1 MNPTRLKI
9 LCVVGTRPE
18 AIKMAPVIRALLKTG
33 RVETKVCVTAQ
44 HREMLDPLLKM
55 FAITPDDD
63 LQIME
68 ENQTPSGVAAA
79 VLSKIAPVLS
89 REKPDWVLVQGDTTT
104 VMATAIAAF
113 YQRIKIGHIE
123 AGLRTYDR
131 TQPFP
136 EEINR
141 QLAGVLADAHF
152 APTEK
157 ARLNLLKEGR
167 RSADV
172 LVTGNTVIDA
182 LFWTAKLKMPQS
194 VEKILQQIRSKHQPD
209 TKIILITAHRRENF
223 GKPIRDICEAV
234 LALTERYQASA
245 HFVYPVHLNPN
256 IRRPVFQQLHGND
269 HVTLLDPLN
278 YDELVHLLKQV
289 YLVMTDSGGIQEE
302 APAFG
307 KPVLVLRE
315 VTERPEAIEAGTAM
329 LTGTDKNSIINN
341 VCKLIDDPVR
351 YREMANAVNPY
362 GDGSASQR
370 IVDFLLG
377 NVVTPFE
384 PTNQHE

>member
-1 MNPTRLKI
+1 MKPKRLKI

-18 AIKMAPVIRALLKTG
+18 AIKMAPVIKALSKTD

-44 HREMLDPLLKM
+44 HREMLDSVLKI
-55 FAITPDDD
+55 FDIAPDED

-89 REKPDWVLVQGDTTT
+89 KEQPDWVLIQGDTTT

-131 TQPFP
+131 EQPFP

-141 QLAGVLADAHF
+141 QLAGVLADVHF

-157 ARLNLLKEGR
+157 ARQNLLKEGR
-167 RSADV
+167 RLENV

-182 LFWTAKLKMPQS
+182 LLWTAKLKT
-194 VEKILQQIRSKHQPD
+194 PD
-209 TKIILITAHRRENF
+209 TIVKTVQNIRVNQSANTKIVLITAHRRENF
-223 GKPIRDICEAV
+223 GKPIRDICKAV
-234 LALTERYQASA
+234 LALAKKYRGKI
-245 HFVYPVHLNPN
+245 HFIYPVHLNPH
-256 IRRPVFQQLHGND
+256 IQQPVYQQLSGND
-269 HVTLLDPLN
+269 HITLLAPLD
-278 YDELVHLLKQV
+278 YDEMVHLLKQV
-289 YLVMTDSGGIQEE
+289 DLVMTDSGGIQEE

-315 VTERPEAIEAGTAM
+315 VTERPEAIEAGAAM
-329 LTGTDKNSIINN
+329 LTGMDKNRIVKN
-341 VCKLIDDPVR
+341 VSELIDNAAL
-351 YREMANAVNPY
+351 YQQMANAINPY
-362 GDGSASQR
+362 GDGFASRR
-370 IVDFLLG
+370 IVDFLLKM
-377 NVVTPFE
+377 
-384 PTNQHE
+384 